1 MQYRDELPDE
11 VVKKLESIERRQKKI
26 ANEIRELG
34 YSVYL
39 HSGGISI
46 MDGDTHD
53 ESWNQMP
60 LYDNQV
66 WTINVGRGW
75 DGGDW

>member
-1 MQYRDELPDE
+1 MQYRDDLPE
-11 VVKKLESIERRQKKI
+11 ETIKKLESIERRQIKI
-26 ANEIRELG
+26 AKEIRDLG
-34 YSVYL
+34 YTVYL
-39 HSGGISI
+39 NSGGISI

-53 ESWNQMP
+53 ERQVHA

-66 WTINVGRGW
+66 WTIDVGRGW